1 MIMDQQSLDTA
12 APHQSGV
19 IDRIEGEQAIIRL
32 QDGQEISWPKK
43 QLAKLKEGATVKLV
57 VQTEAEAEQ
66 ERQKLAKTILNEIL
80 KPTNSSQ

>member
-1 MIMDQQSLDTA
+1 MNQQSLDA
-12 APHQSGV
+12 ALPSQSGV
-19 IDRIEGEQAIIRL
+19 IDRTEGEQVIIRL

-43 QLAKLKEGATVKLV
+43 LLSEFKEGASVKLV
-57 VQTEAEAEQ
+57 IQTEAEAEQ